1 MSNKV
6 KVKDVDTPTMRDEK
20 VFHNIALVVMILL
33 AIYCII
39 PFILMLSF
47 SLSTESSFALNG

>member
-20 VFHNIALVVMILL
+20 VFHNIALVVMILHYPL
-33 AIYCII
+33 Y
-39 PFILMLSF
+39 PD
-47 SLSTESSFALNG
+47 ALRFTLQ